1 MGVIDMFND
10 FVKLIESES
19 LPVEA
24 VAIADGDAIIAERHF
39 VPDQDRNIYSHT
51 KSYVSTAIGIA
62 IEDGLLSLDSRL
74 VDSFPEYVPSDAQLL
89 VDSFPEYVPSDA
101 QLLVDSFPE
110 YVPSDA
116 QLELGQITL
125 RHLLTMSSG
134 FNHAYLMNPDRR
146 SGVGAP
152 DYLRYMFSRRVEVE
166 PGSTFCYSSA
176 DSDLAGRMLEQAAGM
191 RLGEYLYG
199 TIFSKL
205 DQGWPVWECD
215 PQGHPIAG
223 GGIYMSLANM
233 LKLGQ
238 VYLNDGTW
246 HGTRIVSESW
256 VKQAS
261 GKQIDTPYSNIWTC
275 GYGYQF
281 WMSPYEGAYRAD
293 GAYGQITTVLP
304 KQGLVVAIQCPESGD
319 FDNIVRPALHEHLLL
334 PLTA

>member
-24 VAIADGDAIIAERHF
+24 VAIADGDDIIAERHF

-62 IEDGLLSLDSRL
+62 IEDGLLSLDSR
-74 VDSFPEYVPSDAQLL
+74 
-89 VDSFPEYVPSDA
+89 
-101 QLLVDSFPE
+101 LVDSFPE

-176 DSDLAGRMLEQAAGM
+176 DSVWRAACWSRLPACVLASICMARFFPSWIRVGLFGNVIRKVIRLQAAGSTC
-191 RLGEYLYG
+191 RL
-199 TIFSKL
+199 
-205 DQGWPVWECD
+205 
-215 PQGHPIAG
+215 
-223 GGIYMSLANM
+223 
-233 LKLGQ
+233 
-238 VYLNDGTW
+238 
-246 HGTRIVSESW
+246 
-256 VKQAS
+256 
-261 GKQIDTPYSNIWTC
+261 QIC
-275 GYGYQF
+275 
-281 WMSPYEGAYRAD
+281 
-293 GAYGQITTVLP
+293 
-304 KQGLVVAIQCPESGD
+304 
-319 FDNIVRPALHEHLLL
+319 
-334 PLTA
+334 

>member
-74 VDSFPEYVPSDAQLL
+74 VDSFPEYVPSDAQL
-89 VDSFPEYVPSDA
+89 
-101 QLLVDSFPE
+101 
-110 YVPSDA
+110 
-116 QLELGQITL
+116 ELGQITL

-176 DSDLAGRMLEQAAGM
+176 DSDLAGCVLASICMARFFPSWIRVGLFGNVIRKVIRLQAAGSTC
-191 RLGEYLYG
+191 RL
-199 TIFSKL
+199 
-205 DQGWPVWECD
+205 
-215 PQGHPIAG
+215 
-223 GGIYMSLANM
+223 
-233 LKLGQ
+233 
-238 VYLNDGTW
+238 
-246 HGTRIVSESW
+246 RI
-256 VKQAS
+256 
-261 GKQIDTPYSNIWTC
+261 C
-275 GYGYQF
+275 
-281 WMSPYEGAYRAD
+281 
-293 GAYGQITTVLP
+293 
-304 KQGLVVAIQCPESGD
+304 
-319 FDNIVRPALHEHLLL
+319 
-334 PLTA
+334 

>member
-1 MGVIDMFND
+1 MGAIDMFND

-74 VDSFPEYVPSDAQLL
+74 VDSFPEYVPSDAQL
-89 VDSFPEYVPSDA
+89 
-101 QLLVDSFPE
+101 
-110 YVPSDA
+110 
-116 QLELGQITL
+116 ELGQITL

-176 DSDLAGRMLEQAAGM
+176 DSDLAGRMLASICMARFFPSWIRVGLFGNVIRKVIRLQAAGSTC
-191 RLGEYLYG
+191 RL
-199 TIFSKL
+199 
-205 DQGWPVWECD
+205 
-215 PQGHPIAG
+215 
-223 GGIYMSLANM
+223 
-233 LKLGQ
+233 
-238 VYLNDGTW
+238 
-246 HGTRIVSESW
+246 
-256 VKQAS
+256 
-261 GKQIDTPYSNIWTC
+261 QIC
-275 GYGYQF
+275 
-281 WMSPYEGAYRAD
+281 
-293 GAYGQITTVLP
+293 
-304 KQGLVVAIQCPESGD
+304 
-319 FDNIVRPALHEHLLL
+319 
-334 PLTA
+334 

>member
-1 MGVIDMFND
+1 MGAINMFND

-74 VDSFPEYVPSDAQLL
+74 VDSFPEYVPSDAQL
-89 VDSFPEYVPSDA
+89 
-101 QLLVDSFPE
+101 
-110 YVPSDA
+110 
-116 QLELGQITL
+116 ELGQITL

-166 PGSTFCYSSA
+166 PAARSA
-176 DSDLAGRMLEQAAGM
+176 IRLRILIGGPHVGAGCGM

-199 TIFSKL
+199 TIFPSWIRVGLFGNVIRKVIRL
-205 DQGWPVWECD
+205 QA
-215 PQGHPIAG
+215 AG
-223 GGIYMSLANM
+223 STCRL
-233 LKLGQ
+233 
-238 VYLNDGTW
+238 
-246 HGTRIVSESW
+246 
-256 VKQAS
+256 
-261 GKQIDTPYSNIWTC
+261 QIC
-275 GYGYQF
+275 
-281 WMSPYEGAYRAD
+281 
-293 GAYGQITTVLP
+293 
-304 KQGLVVAIQCPESGD
+304 
-319 FDNIVRPALHEHLLL
+319 
-334 PLTA
+334 